1 MKIQDEAKVLV
12 ELRNQIDEKKN
23 ELDELKLK
31 RDMLTE
37 RIMVG
42 LKQSGFKSVKTD
54 EATISIQTTKT
65 LRIVNES
72 ALIKDLKKKKL
83 NDYVKEQIDKTLW
96 MPFSRQAIKEGVK
109 LAGTEINET
118 EFISVRKAG
127 SKEVN
132 VEDSGSLK
140 EE

>member
-23 ELDELKLK
+23 ELDELKLE

-96 MPFSRQAIKEGVK
+96 MPFSRQAVKEGIK
-109 LAGTEINET
+109 LAGTELNET

-127 SKEVN
+127 TKEVE

-140 EE
+140 ES

>member
-1 MKIQDEAKVLV
+1 MTIQDEAKVLV
-12 ELRNQIDEKKN
+12 ELRSQIDEKKS

-42 LKQSGFKSVKTD
+42 LKDAGFKSVKTD
-54 EATISIQTTKT
+54 LATISIQTTKT
-65 LRIVNES
+65 LHIIDEK

-83 NDYVKEQIDKTLW
+83 NDYIREQIDKTLW
-96 MPFSRQAIKEGVK
+96 MPFSRQAVKEGVK

-118 EFISVRKAG
+118 EYISVRKAG
-127 SKEVN
+127 TKEID
-132 VEDSGSLK
+132 VEDGGSLK
-140 EE
+140 D

>member
-96 MPFSRQAIKEGVK
+96 MPFSRQAVKEGIK
-109 LAGTEINET
+109 LAGTELNET

-127 SKEVN
+127 TKEVE

-140 EE
+140 ES